1 MNKALIKKALNEGT
15 LRHAI
20 LRDLAVSTK
29 VVAISGHQ
37 GEVLAHYAD
46 RVVFGWDAGKV
57 NSFNYEEPHQIY
69 LAPLCFV
76 EDKPVYKGDTLYRQ
90 SGGRVTV
97 RGLNTNGTTLLFEE
111 GGGWNIGDGGRISKL
126 YWTKPVPTININGYE
141 VPMPERGAPR
151 EGTKYFFPAFQQVE
165 KVHCYTWDNDSVDN
179 RTLSAGMVHLTE
191 EAAKKH
197 TEALESFTRKQ

>member
-1 MNKALIKKALNEGT
+1 MNKELIRKALNEGA
-15 LRHAI
+15 LRHTI

-76 EDKPVYKGDTLYRQ
+76 EDKPVYMGDTLYRQ

-97 RGLNTNGTTLLFEE
+97 RGLNTNGTTLSSRRKTPGCCSPAITSWRGPPPSL
-111 GGGWNIGDGGRISKL
+111 RR
-126 YWTKPVPTININGYE
+126 PTARWGPIW
-141 VPMPERGAPR
+141 
-151 EGTKYFFPAFQQVE
+151 PAL
-165 KVHCYTWDNDSVDN
+165 K
-179 RTLSAGMVHLTE
+179 R
-191 EAAKKH
+191 
-197 TEALESFTRKQ
+197 